1 MLLFPRPPDS
11 VEQKVKR
18 KHSEQLQILLAGL
31 QPKQYS
37 TMDKKQLIIINIE
50 IGLFSFIKKEMI
62 LRNL

>member
-18 KHSEQLQILLAGL
+18 KHSEQLQILLPGL

-37 TMDKKQLIIINIE
+37 TIQSKQLRIINVE
-50 IGLFSFIKKEMI
+50 TGSFLFTK
-62 LRNL
+62 N

>member
-37 TMDKKQLIIINIE
+37 TRDNKQLRIN
-50 IGLFSFIKKEMI
+50 
-62 LRNL
+62 